1 MRDADR
7 LITTKEAQPREMANE
22 TNSSERT
29 GYENDFDLDWQ
40 DDHVVPKVMFPDL
53 EFFFERLSE
62 ATFDAVNPRPGELVL
77 DVGCGRANDAMDL
90 ARRGG
95 SCLGLEPSE
104 TMIYHA
110 KRDIAKD
117 GTGVALLR
125 GIGEDIP
132 LKSHS
137 LDKVVCKGALDHF
150 PTPEKAIMEMARV
163 VKFGGAV
170 IITVANL
177 DSLGFRLGR
186 TFFVRFRKLLGREE
200 SIYEK
205 IWQTPFDHTYR
216 FDYKTLNRMVRQ
228 HMRVDE
234 SIGVSL
240 FFASPWWGAMLS
252 RLPRSIS
259 WAILRALD
267 AIARRVPSLSDG
279 VVLKCSLRSS
289 DGPGPA
295 R

>member
-1 MRDADR
+1 MID
-7 LITTKEAQPREMANE
+7 
-22 TNSSERT
+22 SGRT
-29 GYENDFDLDWQ
+29 GHEDGFDLDWQ
-40 DDHVVPKVMFPDL
+40 DDHVVPKFMFPDL

-62 ATFDAVNPRPGELVL
+62 ATFDAVSPRPGERVL

-95 SCLGLEPSE
+95 NCLGLEPSE

-110 KRDIAKD
+110 KRDIARD

-125 GIGEDIP
+125 GIGEDMP

-137 LDKVVCKGALDHF
+137 VDKVVCKGALDHF
-150 PTPEKAIMEMARV
+150 PTPERAIMEMARV
-163 VKFGGAV
+163 VKPGGAV

-177 DSLGFRLGR
+177 DALGFRLGR

-216 FDYKTLNRMVRQ
+216 FDYKTLNRMVKQ
-228 HMRVDE
+228 HMHVDE

-252 RLPRSIS
+252 KLPRPV
-259 WAILRALD
+259 WRTILRMLD
-267 AIARRVPSLSDG
+267 AIARHVPSLSDG

-289 DGPGPA
+289 GHTQHG
-295 R
+295 

>member
-1 MRDADR
+1 M
-7 LITTKEAQPREMANE
+7 IEE
-22 TNSSERT
+22 TSS
-29 GYENDFDLDWQ
+29 NNHINHNDDFDLDWH

-62 ATFDAVNPRPGELVL
+62 ATFDAVNPRKGEQVL

-117 GTGVALLR
+117 GTGVVLLR
-125 GIGEDIP
+125 GIGEDMP

-137 LDKVVCKGALDHF
+137 LDKVICKGALDHF

-163 VKFGGAV
+163 VKPGGAV

-186 TFFVRFRKLLGREE
+186 TFFVRFRKMLRREE

-216 FDYKTLNRMVRQ
+216 FDYKTLNKMVKQ
-228 HMRVDE
+228 HMKVDD

-240 FFASPWWGAMLS
+240 FFASPWWGSILS
-252 RLPRSIS
+252 KLPRLIS
-259 WAILRALD
+259 RAILRILD
-267 AIARRVPSLSDG
+267 AVARHVPSLSDG
-279 VVLKCSLRSS
+279 VVLKCSLRG
-289 DGPGPA
+289 DGQSA
-295 R
+295 RRRAAH

>member
-1 MRDADR
+1 MVN
-7 LITTKEAQPREMANE
+7 EMNG
-22 TNSSERT
+22 NSSNGDHDGE
-29 GYENDFDLDWQ
+29 FDLDWH

-53 EFFFERLSE
+53 EFFFDRLSE
-62 ATFDAVNPRPGELVL
+62 ATFDAVNPRRGELVL

-95 SCLGLEPSE
+95 SCVGLEPSE

-125 GIGEDIP
+125 GIGEDMP
-132 LKSHS
+132 LRTHS

-163 VKFGGAV
+163 VKPGGAV

-186 TFFVRFRKLLGREE
+186 TFFVRFRKMLRREE
-200 SIYEK
+200 SIYER

-216 FDYKTLNRMVRQ
+216 FDYKTLNKMVKQ
-228 HMRVDE
+228 HMKVDD

-240 FFASPWWGAMLS
+240 FFASPWWGSILS
-252 RLPRSIS
+252 KLPRPIYRG
-259 WAILRALD
+259 ILRMLD
-267 AIARRVPSLSDG
+267 AVARHVPSLSDG
-279 VVLKCSLRSS
+279 VVLKCSLRT
-289 DGPGPA
+289 GG
-295 R
+295 